1 MKVIL
6 RKDLEKIGKVGDV
19 VEVKDGYARNYL
31 FPKDLAL
38 PATPGNLKRVED
50 EKRVFL
56 KKKERIKEEA
66 MTVAEKLERKSVTI
80 PVQVG
85 EQEQMFGS
93 VTAQDIANMLKQEG
107 FEIEKNQIE
116 LPEPIKALGIY
127 NVKINLY
134 PGVTPTVRVWVVK
147 S

>member
-31 FPKDLAL
+31 FPKNLAL

-50 EKRVFL
+50 EKRIFL
-56 KKKERIKEEA
+56 KKKEKIKEEA

-93 VTAQDIANMLKQEG
+93 VTAQDIANMLNQEG
-107 FEIEKNQIE
+107 FDIDKNQVE
-116 LPEPIKALGIY
+116 LPEPIKSLGIY

-134 PGVTPTVRVWVVK
+134 PGVAPTVRVWVVK